1 MPQFNECIT
10 FFLTHKVM
18 NALPGHPLKA
28 KHFCQ
33 LYLKKKKNVKMYNF
47 FNELVIIK
55 QRVIGVSSKKGWQG
69 FNGL

>member
-1 MPQFNECIT
+1 MNALPFFNTRGNECIT
-10 FFLTHKVM
+10 WSSLESQTLLS
-18 NALPGHPLKA
+18 AIS
-28 KHFCQ
+28 
-33 LYLKKKKNVKMYNF
+33 KKKKNVKIYNF